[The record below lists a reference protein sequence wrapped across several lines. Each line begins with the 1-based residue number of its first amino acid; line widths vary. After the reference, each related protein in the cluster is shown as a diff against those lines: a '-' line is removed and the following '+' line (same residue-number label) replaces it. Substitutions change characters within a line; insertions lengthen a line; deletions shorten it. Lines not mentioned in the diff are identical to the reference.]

1 MGKDYYNILGL
12 DRNATKDDI
21 KKAYRKLAMRYHP
34 DKNPGD
40 KEKEDK
46 FKDVSEAY
54 SVLSNDDK
62 KSNYD
67 RFGSV
72 DGNDFNMNDF
82 MGGINFEDIF
92 GGGFDFGFG
101 NPFNSWGS
109 SNQRVKKGNDL
120 KVKVSISLIDVRDGL
135 NKTFKYKRKVK
146 CKSCD
151 GFGGESQVCSVC
163 NGNGSV
169 RKTRR
174 TVMGVM
180 TTLVDC
186 ESCSGSGHIIT
197 NQCNECYGIGTVEE
211 TTELNLNLPKG
222 IENNDK
228 FRLGGK
234 GNAPFRPG
242 KGGIHG
248 DLIIEVSVQEH
259 PDFIRSGI
267 NLLYKLNVSLPM
279 LILGGK
285 IKLPTLD
292 STVEVSLKP
301 KSKVGQILRL
311 KGKGLSDQRGY
322 NGDIL
327 VEINVITPQ
336 NITDKEKE
344 LLEQL
349 SEMPNF
355 KNN

>member
-1 MGKDYYNILGL
+1 
-12 DRNATKDDI
+12 
-21 KKAYRKLAMRYHP
+21 
-34 DKNPGD
+34 
-40 KEKEDK
+40 
-46 FKDVSEAY
+46 
-54 SVLSNDDK
+54 
-62 KSNYD
+62 
-67 RFGSV
+67 
-72 DGNDFNMNDF
+72 
-82 MGGINFEDIF
+82 
-92 GGGFDFGFG
+92 
-101 NPFNSWGS
+101 
-109 SNQRVKKGNDL
+109 
-120 KVKVSISLIDVRDGL
+120 
-135 NKTFKYKRKVK
+135 
-146 CKSCD
+146 
-151 GFGGESQVCSVC
+151 
-163 NGNGSV
+163 
-169 RKTRR
+169 
-174 TVMGVM
+174 
-180 TTLVDC
+180 
-186 ESCSGSGHIIT
+186 
-197 NQCNECYGIGTVEE
+197 
-211 TTELNLNLPKG
+211 
-222 IENNDK
+222 